1 MGLGGIRIGGGRP
14 PEDDFYFKNG
24 VPVRLKTVRGFTPK
38 EERIA
43 KAYMQSLE
51 DGRRTGIYDSA
62 IASRYD
68 RMMRE
73 RDPENYGFLP
83 LPGGKGIFSKREAN
97 RDPQAFKA
105 AQNAAIRQI
114 DIDKFGYDA
123 SAFNK
128 FLGALEFDGIDNNDI
143 EKIRQYIQ
151 QSILGGTMTVDVGQR
166 LASQYGINSNLIG
179 T

>member
-51 DGRRTGIYDSA
+51 DGRRTGIYSSP

-73 RDPENYGFLP
+73 RDPENYGLMGSGYVGDN
-83 LPGGKGIFSKREAN
+83 L
-97 RDPQAFKA
+97 
-105 AQNAAIRQI
+105 I
-114 DIDKFGYDA
+114 D
-123 SAFNK
+123 
-128 FLGALEFDGIDNNDI
+128 DNDR

-151 QSILGGTMTVDVGQR
+151 QSILGGTMRPDVGQR

>member
-14 PEDDFYFKNG
+14 PEGDIYFRNG
-24 VPVRLKTVRGFTPK
+24 VPMKTKVVRGFTP
-38 EERIA
+38 EEQRIIQN
-43 KAYMQSLE
+43 YVQNQE
-51 DGRRTGIYDSA
+51 DKRRTGIFSTYDNNA
-62 IASRYD
+62 YE
-68 RMMRE
+68 RMMRQ
-73 RDPENYGFLP
+73 RDPDYGFLP
-83 LPGGKGIFSKREAN
+83 LPGGKGMFSKKEAKRN
-97 RDPQAFKA
+97 PQAFRA

-114 DIDKFGYDA
+114 DISKFGYDA

-128 FLGALEFDGIDNNDI
+128 FLGALEFDGIDDNDR

-151 QSILGGTMTVDVGQR
+151 QSILGGTMRPDVGQR